1 VRVGPHRPA
10 DGTAPYIPERR
21 VVAIGPDNIFEKIR
35 IEIVKLDFH
44 AGQRIGRDR
53 HFPVAM
59 PVPCRSAKRRSPH
72 HAQPTTQGELSG
84 AYLSHT
90 PAGFWKMPIEGSAA
104 PSKLNRVRLTFG
116 EPMFA
121 PGSHGTP
128 GIQSGA
134 Q

>member
-1 VRVGPHRPA
+1 MLQIVA
-10 DGTAPYIPERR
+10 GTR
-21 VVAIGPDNIFEKIR
+21 
-35 IEIVKLDFH
+35 L
-44 AGQRIGRDR
+44 RIGTK
-53 HFPVAM
+53 
-59 PVPCRSAKRRSPH
+59 VPASGARGGPAPLAG

-84 AYLSHT
+84 AYRVQT
-90 PAGFWKMPIEGSAA
+90 AAGFWKMPIEGSAA
-104 PSKLNRVRLTFG
+104 PSKLNRVRLTLG